1 MKMQSI
7 QRIIKGDSKKMIK
20 LGINFNS
27 SFIKKMISDDIS
39 KPLGRWNIDNCKN
52 QINRKIDFANEDH
65 CGPCGQYNKDI
76 IINYAIINYNLSI
89 EDLEILYGANVIE

>member
-1 MKMQSI
+1 MQSI